1 MTNSFK
7 VMGALVFAAAGLN
20 SPGVRAADGDD
31 SFNGLMEQY
40 RGRPAVTAEWQN
52 PLMPA
57 GTGEYA
63 LRSADEIL
71 TATLRIYTR
80 DVLDRG
86 YWVNEWVDGATGY
99 DAGNPLL
106 AVNTGSGVTLK
117 VAGVPADHIVVG
129 AVRGDVFGMA
139 LTGL

>member
-7 VMGALVFAAAGLN
+7 VISVLVFTAAALHTTN
-20 SPGVRAADGDD
+20 LRAADGDD
-31 SFNGLMEQY
+31 SFDALMEQY
-40 RGRPAVTAEWQN
+40 RGRPVASYEWQN
-52 PLMPA
+52 PLMA
-57 GTGEYA
+57 SGTGNYSSP
-63 LRSADEIL
+63 SADEIL

-106 AVNTGSGVTLK
+106 AVDTGSGVTLK
-117 VAGVPADHIVVG
+117 VASLLGDRPLLSAMLTPVDQWKPAN
-129 AVRGDVFGMA
+129 
-139 LTGL
+139 